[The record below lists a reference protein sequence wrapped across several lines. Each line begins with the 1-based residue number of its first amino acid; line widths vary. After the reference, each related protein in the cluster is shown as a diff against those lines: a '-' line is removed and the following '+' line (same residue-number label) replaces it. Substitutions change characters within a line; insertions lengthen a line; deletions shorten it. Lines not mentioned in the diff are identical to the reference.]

1 MLKEYIQKKHTI
13 DDNTHFTTFNQTL
26 TTRANNSIVQSPR
39 SRSPRST
46 IMTPRNLHSTIK
58 KEPEI
63 FRDFKIEMLGKIKDP
78 VPEVLETELDLRG
91 PQDTLPN
98 ELKTI

>member
-1 MLKEYIQKKHTI
+1 
-13 DDNTHFTTFNQTL
+13 
-26 TTRANNSIVQSPR
+26 
-39 SRSPRST
+39 
-46 IMTPRNLHSTIK
+46 MTPRNLHSTIK